1 MTLIALAIRPGEV
14 RAFGTVEFRAT
25 RLARR
30 CDYPGSNERRGET
43 MKKFVFLT
51 YGFVPP
57 TPEIMEA
64 WGNWFASI
72 GDKMVDSGG
81 PSGGGREITRAGTTD
96 LPLDLDAFTG
106 YVVIN
111 AADLD
116 EATAIAETCP
126 IITAI
131 RVYETRSM

>member
-1 MTLIALAIRPGEV
+1 
-14 RAFGTVEFRAT
+14 
-25 RLARR
+25 
-30 CDYPGSNERRGET
+30 
-43 MKKFVFLT
+43 MKKFVLLT
-51 YGFVPP
+51 YGFETP
-57 TPEIMEA
+57 TSEIMEA
-64 WGNWFASI
+64 WGDWFESI
-72 GDKMVDSGG
+72 ADKIVDSGG

-96 LPLDLDAFTG
+96 LALDLDAFTG
-106 YVVIN
+106 YVIIN

>member
-1 MTLIALAIRPGEV
+1 
-14 RAFGTVEFRAT
+14 
-25 RLARR
+25 
-30 CDYPGSNERRGET
+30 

-72 GDKMVDSGG
+72 GDKMVDAGG
-81 PSGGGREITRAGTTD
+81 PSGAGREITRAGTMD
-96 LPLDLDAFTG
+96 LALDLDAFTG
-106 YVVIN
+106 YVIIN

-126 IITAI
+126 IVTGI
-131 RVYETRSM
+131 RVYETMPM

>member
-1 MTLIALAIRPGEV
+1 
-14 RAFGTVEFRAT
+14 
-25 RLARR
+25 
-30 CDYPGSNERRGET
+30 
-43 MKKFVFLT
+43 MKKFVLLT

-64 WGNWFASI
+64 WGIWFASI

-81 PSGGGREITRAGTTD
+81 PSGGGREITRAGTRD
-96 LPLDLDAFTG
+96 LALDLDAFTG
-106 YVVIN
+106 YVIIN

-126 IITAI
+126 IISGI
-131 RVYETRSM
+131 RVYETMSM

>member
-1 MTLIALAIRPGEV
+1 
-14 RAFGTVEFRAT
+14 
-25 RLARR
+25 
-30 CDYPGSNERRGET
+30 
-43 MKKFVFLT
+43 MKRFVFLT

-64 WGNWFASI
+64 WNSWFASI

-81 PSGGGREITRAGTTD
+81 PSGGGREITRTGVKD
-96 LPLDLDAFTG
+96 LALDLEAFTG

-116 EATAIAETCP
+116 EATTIAETCP

-131 RVYETRSM
+131 RVYEVRSM

>member
-1 MTLIALAIRPGEV
+1 
-14 RAFGTVEFRAT
+14 
-25 RLARR
+25 
-30 CDYPGSNERRGET
+30 
-43 MKKFVFLT
+43 MKKFVFLN

-64 WGNWFASI
+64 WGNWFVSI

-81 PSGGGREITRAGTTD
+81 PAGAGREITRAGTTD
-96 LPLDLDAFTG
+96 LALDLDALTG
-106 YVVIN
+106 YVIIN

-126 IITAI
+126 IVTGI
-131 RVYETRSM
+131 RVYETMSM

>member
-1 MTLIALAIRPGEV
+1 
-14 RAFGTVEFRAT
+14 
-25 RLARR
+25 
-30 CDYPGSNERRGET
+30 
-43 MKKFVFLT
+43 MKKFVLLT
-51 YGFVPP
+51 YGFEPP

-64 WGNWFASI
+64 WGNWFTSI

-81 PSGGGREITRAGTTD
+81 PSGGGREITRDGTTN
-96 LPLDLDAFTG
+96 LALDLEAFTG
-106 YVVIN
+106 YLIIN

-126 IITAI
+126 IITSI

>member
-1 MTLIALAIRPGEV
+1 MTAKETTV
-14 RAFGTVEFRAT
+14 R
-25 RLARR
+25 
-30 CDYPGSNERRGET
+30 
-43 MKKFVFLT
+43 KFVLLT
-51 YGFVPP
+51 HGFEPP

-81 PSGGGREITRAGTTD
+81 PSGGGREITRDGTTN
-96 LPLDLDAFTG
+96 LALDLEAFTG
-106 YVVIN
+106 YLIIN

-126 IITAI
+126 IVTSI